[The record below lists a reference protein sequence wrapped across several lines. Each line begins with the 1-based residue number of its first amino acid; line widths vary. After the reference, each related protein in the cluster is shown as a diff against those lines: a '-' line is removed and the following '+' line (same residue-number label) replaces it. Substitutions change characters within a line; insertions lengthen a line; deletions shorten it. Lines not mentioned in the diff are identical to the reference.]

1 MANIDFMSMCKRTVA
16 DLYCEKGVHLSE
28 DEVFI
33 VWYCKTLKN
42 YKAVLTTNQHDN
54 MLYEVT
60 YNGSE
65 EEMYV
70 DSYKKERNI
79 TVVMRP
85 M

>member
-1 MANIDFMSMCKRTVA
+1 MANIDFMSLCNQTII
-16 DLYCEKGVHLSE
+16 DLYREKGTVLLE
-28 DEVFI
+28 NDVFI

-42 YKAVLTTNQHDN
+42 YKAILTTNQHDN

>member
-1 MANIDFMSMCKRTVA
+1 MANIDFMSLCKQTII
-16 DLYCEKGVHLSE
+16 DLYREKGISLSE
-28 DEVFI
+28 NDVFI

-42 YKAVLTTNQHDN
+42 YKAILATNQRDS

-79 TVVMRP
+79 TVVMRAI
-85 M
+85 

>member
-1 MANIDFMSMCKRTVA
+1 MANIDFMSLCKQTII
-16 DLYCEKGVHLSE
+16 DLYREKGTVLLE
-28 DEVFI
+28 NDVFI
-33 VWYCKTLKN
+33 VWYCKTLQN
-42 YKAVLTTNQHDN
+42 YKAILATNQRDS

-79 TVVMRP
+79 TVVMRAI
-85 M
+85 